1 MITKIPMPSGGTNT
15 DRLRVIAWKKQVGD
29 QVSRGDVLLEVETD
43 KAVLEVE
50 SFARGTLLKQAV
62 PEGEF
67 AAVGEVIAFVGNPQD
82 ANDLETS
89 AAKESPVHELDDSR
103 PTDGSTM
110 SAAPGG
116 PERLVEPSST
126 PGVRATP
133 AAKKSIRELGVSI
146 AAVYASTG
154 KETLHADDV
163 ARFVAARRQLA
174 SAESKTFDLQPL
186 TMMRRNIAERMQIG
200 ASVPTFAVEVE
211 VDMSSCTRL
220 RSEMNARRN
229 GDKLAYHDV
238 ISKCAAIASR
248 SYPLVNASFTEEGIR
263 IFRSVNVGIA
273 VSLDE
278 GLVVPVVTDV
288 GRKDLITVATE
299 NAENIRRVRS
309 GKFDPD
315 LLALGTLTISNL
327 GSYAITRFRAILNP
341 PQSCILA
348 IGSIQSRPV
357 WREGGWREFPVMS
370 ITGTFDHR
378 VMDGAYGARFLQEL
392 KNLLEHPQS
401 LFNY

>member
-1 MITKIPMPSGGTNT
+1 MPSGGTNT

-29 QVSRGDVLLEVETD
+29 PVGRGDVLLEVETD

-50 SFARGTLLKQAV
+50 SFAKGTLLKQAV

-67 AAVGEVIAFVGNPQD
+67 AAVGEVIAFIGNPQD
-82 ANDLETS
+82 AKDLETS
-89 AAKESPVHELDDSR
+89 AAKESPAHEADDSR
-103 PTDGSTM
+103 PMPSSTM
-110 SAAPGG
+110 SAAPKV

-146 AAVYASTG
+146 ADVYASTG
-154 KETLHADDV
+154 KQCLRADDV
-163 ARFVAARRQLA
+163 ARFAAARKHVDSTEL
-174 SAESKTFDLQPL
+174 KTFDLQPL
-186 TMMRRNIAERMQIG
+186 TIMRRNIAERVQIG
-200 ASVPTFAVEVE
+200 ASVPTFAAEIE

-220 RSEMNARRN
+220 RSEMNARTN
-229 GDKLAYHDV
+229 GHKLAYHDL
-238 ISKCAAIASR
+238 ISKCAAIASQ
-248 SYPLVNASFTEEGIR
+248 SYPFVNASFTEAGIR
-263 IFRSVNVGIA
+263 IFRSVNVGVA

-278 GLVVPVVTDV
+278 GLMVPVVMDV
-288 GRKDLITVATE
+288 VRKDLMTVATE

-309 GKFDPD
+309 GKFDPE
-315 LLALGTLTISNL
+315 LLANGTLTISNL
-327 GSYAITRFRAILNP
+327 GSYPIARFRAILNP

-357 WREGGWREFPVMS
+357 WREGGWREIPMMS

-378 VMDGAYGARFLQEL
+378 VVDGAYGAKFLQEL
-392 KNLLEHPQS
+392 KNLLEYPHS